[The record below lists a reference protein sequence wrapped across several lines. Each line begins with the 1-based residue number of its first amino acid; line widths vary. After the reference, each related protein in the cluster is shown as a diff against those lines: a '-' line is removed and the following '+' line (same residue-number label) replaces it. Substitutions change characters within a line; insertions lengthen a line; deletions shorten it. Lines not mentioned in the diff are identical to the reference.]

1 MEENNKSIDGIVE
14 KLALIVEATETLFP
28 DGKMAVVFQ
37 LNGDD
42 FKKVQDNLY
51 NLIHNFDN
59 IVSKINGKKTSLDN
73 VPYVEKLEA
82 LAKVQCEAYY
92 AIGVLK

>member
-37 LNGDD
+37 LNNVD
-42 FKKVQDNLY
+42 FKRVQDNFRE
-51 NLIHNFDN
+51 IDRGHNQF
-59 IVSKINGKKTSLDN
+59 KIDISGTEFIFLQETSLTDEIDTVSDN
-73 VPYVEKLEA
+73 
-82 LAKVQCEAYY
+82 QD
-92 AIGVLK
+92 